1 MTDFVNS
8 VGFQE
13 AMAYAAKRKVVLPED
28 YYGKLI
34 GLQRAQS
41 VSIAGLAALEQI
53 RFVVDKLA
61 DVLEKGGTF
70 KSFQDAVRAGGIDVN
85 LPTHRLENI
94 FRTNIQAAY
103 SRGRW
108 EQQMRARGVYLAS
121 LGFECSFT
129 SFAHTEADYD
139 ATLKAAKEL
148 SL

>member
-61 DVLEKGGTF
+61 DVLEK
-70 KSFQDAVRAGGIDVN
+70 
-85 LPTHRLENI
+85 
-94 FRTNIQAAY
+94 
-103 SRGRW
+103 
-108 EQQMRARGVYLAS
+108 
-121 LGFECSFT
+121 
-129 SFAHTEADYD
+129 
-139 ATLKAAKEL
+139 
-148 SL
+148 